1 MFTLIISFVISYFLH
16 RRIDRKYAVANREAP
31 PETRLSV
38 IWIGQPFIVLG
49 LLLFGVFVQHNSH
62 FMLVALAWAM
72 YVFGTLIITVGVTAY
87 QAEAFPQAAGEAGAW
102 ISFFRELGGFIL
114 TFVASDFA
122 KGPGDG
128 QGKGAAGSFGAAA
141 GISAL
146 ACSVVILLQSSGE
159 RIRQKGWD
167 LDFTSS

>member
-1 MFTLIISFVISYFLH
+1 MTLVLSLIISYFLH
-16 RRIDRKYAVANREAP
+16 RRIDKKHLKAHREAP
-31 PETRLSV
+31 PETRLWV

-49 LLLFGVFVQHNSH
+49 LLLFGIFVQHNSH
-62 FMLVALAWAM
+62 YLLVALAWAM

-102 ISFFRELGGFIL
+102 IGFVRELGGYIL

-128 QGKGAAGSFGAAA
+128 QGKGAAGSFGATA
-141 GISAL
+141 GISVL
-146 ACSVVILLQSSGE
+146 VCPVIVLLQMSGE
-159 RIRQKGWD
+159 GFRRRGWD
-167 LDFTSS
+167 LDFDR